1 MRFPASA
8 SSGAVIRSPLSASLR
23 AFQIYGA
30 NTSVGKTVVSTVL
43 CKTLLQPG
51 SERGA
56 GVWYLKPVSTGPA
69 ADADDLSVDPT
80 PCCEFRAMGEG

>member
-8 SSGAVIRSPLSASLR
+8 SSGAVIRSPLSAGLR

-30 NTSVGKTVVSTVL
+30 NTNVGKTVVSTIL
-43 CKTLLQPG
+43 CKALLRPANDHG
-51 SERGA
+51 GG

-69 ADADDLSVDPT
+69 ADADDLSVA
-80 PCCEFRAMGEG
+80 PCKANSV